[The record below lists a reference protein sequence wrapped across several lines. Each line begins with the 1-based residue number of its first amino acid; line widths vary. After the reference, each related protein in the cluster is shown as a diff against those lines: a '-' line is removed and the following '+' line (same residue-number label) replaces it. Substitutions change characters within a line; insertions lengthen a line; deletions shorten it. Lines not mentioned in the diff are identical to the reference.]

1 MVGVPAFSLN
11 WKIVAL
17 VAIFQPLLIVCIV
30 VAAPCLL
37 VYSLIALPFGK
48 FKSKKKPKQK
58 SERDLPSVDYWR
70 TEFLKVEQK
79 FKSN

>member
-1 MVGVPAFSLN
+1 MVGVPSFSLN

-17 VAIFQPLLIVCIV
+17 VAIFQPLLV
-30 VAAPCLL
+30 VLVVIAAPCLL

-58 SERDLPSVDYWR
+58 SESDLPSVDYWR
-70 TEFLKVEQK
+70 TEFVKAESK
-79 FKSN
+79 FKN